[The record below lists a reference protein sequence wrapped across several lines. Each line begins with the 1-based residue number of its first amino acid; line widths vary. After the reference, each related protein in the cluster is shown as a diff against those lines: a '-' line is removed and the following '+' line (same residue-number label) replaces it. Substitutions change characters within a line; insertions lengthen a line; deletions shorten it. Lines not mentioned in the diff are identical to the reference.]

1 MMSLGIFIY
10 LVSNIKKGDMEYNL
24 AEKLAIIKAI
34 EEVILADGQIENAE
48 LDFMTLLMQILR
60 FDKSLIKE
68 SRDITNKEYRSILKE
83 MPNNKKHALT
93 VLLNEMGG
101 ADGKLNKKERKLIDK
116 ILKKA
121 GAKINKL

>member
-1 MMSLGIFIY
+1 
-10 LVSNIKKGDMEYNL
+10 MEYNL

-48 LDFMTLLMQILR
+48 LDYMAQLMRILR

-68 SRDITNKEYRSILKE
+68 SRDITNKQFKSILKE
-83 MPNNKKHALT
+83 MPDNKKHALT
-93 VLLNEMGG
+93 VLLSEMGS
-101 ADGKLNKKERKLIDK
+101 ADGKLNKKERKLITK

-121 GAKINKL
+121 GSKINK

>member
-1 MMSLGIFIY
+1 
-10 LVSNIKKGDMEYNL
+10 MEYNL

-48 LDFMTLLMQILR
+48 LDFMALLMQILR

-121 GAKINKL
+121 GAKINKS

>member
-1 MMSLGIFIY
+1 
-10 LVSNIKKGDMEYNL
+10 MEYNL

-48 LDFMTLLMQILR
+48 LDFMTQLMQILR
-60 FDKSLIKE
+60 FDNSLIKE
-68 SRDITNKEYRSILKE
+68 SRDITNKQYKSILKE

-93 VLLNEMGG
+93 VILNEMGS
-101 ADGKLNKKERKLIDK
+101 ADGKLNKKERNLIAN

-121 GAKINKL
+121 GSKINNSYE

>member
-1 MMSLGIFIY
+1 MSLGIFIY
-10 LVSNIKKGDMEYNL
+10 LVLNIKKGSMEYNL

-48 LDFMTLLMQILR
+48 LDFMALLMQILR

-121 GAKINKL
+121 GAKINKS